1 MFKQSM
7 VALVTLMTLAG
18 CGQAMA
24 PNALHVQTGNVA
36 ARVNTSTK
44 SALIYVPKTVFNYV
58 EDHIDQ
64 LNKKYDEPGQTVHAI
79 VKLVASKDNFKHDKH
94 EYTFSKE
101 QVDAT
106 NTERYAM
113 IGMLNADITP
123 GDYEYYLVVNGMV
136 VKQVNN
142 RAYMDTLDDFYVS
155 NLGKNY
161 KVTLK

>member
-18 CGQAMA
+18 CGQAIA
-24 PNALHVQTGNVA
+24 PNASTTHATGVA

-44 SALIYVPKTVFNYV
+44 SALIYVPKSVFNYV

-64 LNKKYDEPGQTVHAI
+64 LNKKYDEPGQTVHAV

-94 EYTFSKE
+94 EYTFTKE
-101 QVDAT
+101 QLDAKD
-106 NTERYAM
+106 TERYAM
-113 IGMLNADITP
+113 IGMLNADVTP
-123 GDYEYYLVVNGMV
+123 GEYEYYMVVNGMV
-136 VKQVNN
+136 VKQLNN

-155 NLGKNY
+155 NYGKNY